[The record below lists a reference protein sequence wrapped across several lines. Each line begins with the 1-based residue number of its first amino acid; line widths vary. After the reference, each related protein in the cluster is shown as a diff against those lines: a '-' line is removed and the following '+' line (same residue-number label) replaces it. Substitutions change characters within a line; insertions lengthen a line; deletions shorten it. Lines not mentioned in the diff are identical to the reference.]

1 MNNGLANLVIGT
13 SSREDGVLVTHL
25 VRGVEFGK
33 IEVTYEHGR
42 PTRVDRTESLKL
54 ARGVDEGNVTRLV

>member
-1 MNNGLANLVIGT
+1 MNGLANLVIGT
-13 SSREDGVLVTHL
+13 SNRDDGVIVTHL

-42 PTRVDRTESLKL
+42 PTRIERTESMKL
-54 ARGVDEGNVTRLV
+54 AGGVDAGNVTRLI

>member
-1 MNNGLANLVIGT
+1 MNNGMTNLVIGT

-33 IEVTYEHGR
+33 ILVTYENGR
-42 PTRVDRTESLKL
+42 PTRIDRTESMKVE
-54 ARGVDEGNVTRLV
+54 AAGGNVARLV